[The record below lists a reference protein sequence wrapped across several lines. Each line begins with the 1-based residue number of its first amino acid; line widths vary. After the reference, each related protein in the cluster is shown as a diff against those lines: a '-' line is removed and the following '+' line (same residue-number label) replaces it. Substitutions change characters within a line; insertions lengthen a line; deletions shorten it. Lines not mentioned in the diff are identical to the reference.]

1 MKLLSVSWWL
11 LALNTFVK
19 QERIIMKYFIERI
32 LRKVSRMTT
41 MKVVVIFAIVG
52 TSSAM
57 VLLIS
62 PERVELESC
71 ACAQIDAL
79 EE

>member
-1 MKLLSVSWWL
+1 
-11 LALNTFVK
+11 
-19 QERIIMKYFIERI
+19 
-32 LRKVSRMTT
+32 
-41 MKVVVIFAIVG
+41 MKVVVIFAIFG
-52 TSSAM
+52 TSCAM

-79 EE
+79 EEYNGWIYPGDAWELIQRGKNAGKTL

>member
-1 MKLLSVSWWL
+1 
-11 LALNTFVK
+11 
-19 QERIIMKYFIERI
+19 
-32 LRKVSRMTT
+32 MTT
-41 MKVVVIFAIVG
+41 MKVVVIFGIYGAVC
-52 TSSAM
+52 AM

-62 PERVELESC
+62 PERVELENC